1 MLPFAH
7 LDDDEL
13 RLALFEMSNGGSICF
28 DPDKLGSLKF
38 NPLLCESFKNF
49 SLCKDND
56 PDANFYLNS
65 SNCEYYTEDS
75 FNNMLAEEKNRLNV
89 NQNDQNSFS
98 RNHSFLHLNIRSIKN
113 KIDNFSN
120 FLERLKIKFPIIGIS
135 ETWLD
140 DSFHCV
146 DIPGYNFLHKHRNDR
161 SGGGVALYVAD
172 YLNFKL

>member
-13 RLALFEMSNGGSICF
+13 RLALFEMSNGGSIRF
-28 DPDKLGSLKF
+28 DPDKLASLKF

-65 SNCEYYTEDS
+65 SNCVYYTEDS

-98 RNHSFLHLNIRSIKN
+98 RNLSFLHLNIRSIKN

-146 DIPGYNFLHKHRNDR
+146 DIPGYNLPRQNQATA
-161 SGGGVALYVAD
+161 SGTLYVWWCLVQD
-172 YLNFKL
+172 

>member
-1 MLPFAH
+1 MVVRSISTLTGFVP
-7 LDDDEL
+7 D
-13 RLALFEMSNGGSICF
+13 RLA
-28 DPDKLGSLKF
+28 SLKF

-49 SLCKDND
+49 SLCKPND
-56 PDANFYLNS
+56 PGANFYLNS
-65 SNCEYYTEDS
+65 SNCEYYTEES

-98 RNHSFLHLNIRSIKN
+98 RNLSSLHLNIRSIKN
-113 KIDNFSN
+113 KIDNFSS

-146 DIPGYNFLHKHRNDR
+146 DIPGYNFC
-161 SGGGVALYVAD
+161 A
-172 YLNFKL
+172 